1 MIVLTTSTLAQAFKV
16 IPRTYADEF
25 TLSIRDDS
33 TNVTVDYTLVP
44 RVAGVGNIEIIK
56 DTYNVYNDTYSN
68 LVEGHFYDLTIYSD
82 VAKTIVIYKDRIF
95 CTAQKAEIDADN
107 NYFYKINKNQFT
119 EYDGFNNDYI
129 VI

>member
-1 MIVLTTSTLAQAFKV
+1 MILFNPTTTNQFTI
-16 IPRTYADEF
+16 IPRDYVSSAYMT
-25 TLSIRDDS
+25 IRDDS
-33 TNVTVDYTLVP
+33 TNVIVDYTLVP
-44 RVAGVGNIEIIK
+44 RVAGVGNIEIVN

-82 VAKTIVIYKDRIF
+82 AQKTNVIYKDRIF

-107 NYFYKINKNQFT
+107 NYFYKVNKDQYT

>member
-1 MIVLTTSTLAQAFKV
+1 MILFNPAATNQFTI
-16 IPRTYADEF
+16 IPRDYVSSAYT
-25 TLSIRDDS
+25 TIRDDS

-44 RVAGVGNIEIIK
+44 RVAGVGNIEIVN

-82 VAKTIVIYKDRIF
+82 AQKTNVIYKDRIF

-107 NYFYKINKNQFT
+107 NYFYKVNKDQYT

>member
-1 MIVLTTSTLAQAFKV
+1 MILFNPTTTNQFTI
-16 IPRTYADEF
+16 IPRDYVSSAYMT
-25 TLSIRDDS
+25 IRDDS
-33 TNVTVDYTLVP
+33 ANVIVDYTLVP
-44 RVAGVGNIEIIK
+44 RVAGVGNIEIVN

-82 VAKTIVIYKDRIF
+82 AQKTNVIYKDRIF

-107 NYFYKINKNQFT
+107 NYFYKVNKDQYT